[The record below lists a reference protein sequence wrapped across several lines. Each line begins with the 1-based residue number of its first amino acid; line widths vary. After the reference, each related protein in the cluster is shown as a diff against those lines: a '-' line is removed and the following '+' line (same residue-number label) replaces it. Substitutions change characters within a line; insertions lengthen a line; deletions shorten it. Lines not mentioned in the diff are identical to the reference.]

1 MKFYNKSKWKSAALL
16 CLEDVVNIENTLGFQ
31 FKSTALKELKI
42 AMANGHGQLE
52 YRLAGGCTGEYISQG
67 SYDDVLF
74 QCKKNGVSYIIND
87 LETVDG
93 FFSHLASD
101 ISNTCMCNV
110 SLKAFISVRN
120 SKKSPLHY
128 DYHHLLNMQIL
139 GSKYWRIFRRPEDII
154 YPSTG
159 YVVSNDT
166 DKHDEF
172 TGEISCGDLFTIPK
186 GFAHDVYTT
195 SDVSVHITVILRY
208 KTIKDILLQKC
219 SDNLSGYDEYPLL
232 KAIDSPHELER
243 KFVDLPPVNT
253 SLSLDDIYR
262 SIFSFQKLVPK
273 SSSGNEFQY
282 NTLYFNKCTW
292 GYEVFEDMI
301 ELTLPT
307 VIPRH
312 VEIESISFLPAK
324 LSLPLELL
332 PTIKFIFNNGYLSF
346 SDLNQTFDEKTSQAI
361 YKVFFDT
368 GIALNMIDS
377 E

>member
-16 CLEDVVNIENTLGFQ
+16 CLDDIVSIENTLGFQ

-52 YRLAGGCTGEYISQG
+52 YRLAGGCTGKYISQG

-74 QCKKNGVSYIIND
+74 QCKKNAVSYIIND

-139 GSKYWRIFRRPEDII
+139 GSKYWRIFRRPENII

-159 YVVSNDT
+159 YVISNET

-172 TGEISCGDLFTIPK
+172 TGEISYGDLFTIPK

-219 SDNLSGYDEYPLL
+219 SDNLSVYDEYPLL
-232 KAIDSPHELER
+232 KIIDSHHELEH
-243 KFVDLPPVNT
+243 KFVDLPPVNI
-253 SLSLDDIYR
+253 SISRDDIYR

-273 SSSGNEFQY
+273 ASYNNEFKY

-292 GYEVFEDMI
+292 GYEVLDDMI

-307 VIPRH
+307 AVHRH
-312 VEIESISFLPAK
+312 IEIEPISFLPAK

-368 GIALNMIDS
+368 GIAFNIIDS